1 MTSNNHIIQTP
12 VNIIYSGFFI
22 TIVYLMAFA
31 GNLSY
36 AANPAESNGYDE
48 VLVSDQSTGF
58 SSPFN
63 GKDLTGWG
71 YRNKSQEKIV
81 FESFDDKSTSS
92 DGRFIGKEGILTV
105 NPWIE
110 ANGPHLISLWT
121 KQEYSGD
128 FSLSIEFRAS
138 VNADSGIYLRGKQL
152 QCRDYLVAGP
162 YKELKKYKP
171 QDWNLI
177 EVIVKDNIAH
187 CTCNG
192 EVLEEA
198 LILPVSGPFG
208 LEADRGRMEY
218 RNIQIRELK

>member
-1 MTSNNHIIQTP
+1 L
-12 VNIIYSGFFI
+12 F
-22 TIVYLMAFA
+22 
-31 GNLSY
+31 
-36 AANPAESNGYDE
+36 
-48 VLVSDQSTGF
+48 
-58 SSPFN
+58 
-63 GKDLTGWG
+63 
-71 YRNKSQEKIV
+71 
-81 FESFDDKSTSS
+81 FESFDDKNTST

-128 FSLSIEFRAS
+128 FSLSIEFRPS